1 MEFFNHRYTIICKEE
16 IDVDWQ
22 QYIPV
27 PFDIYVGTLE
37 ECYTKI
43 KRKEIHSQKF
53 YVGHLIVNSLDALRS
68 FDSDISKFNLNDNCA
83 YFEKVTHAGP
93 HNKNKVDESLIL
105 CNSWNLPFIVSNY
118 RSNNT
123 LYANLRRHRVK
134 IFQFKNN
141 LKDNII

>member
-1 MEFFNHRYTIICKEE
+1 MEFFNHRYTIICKGE
-16 IDVDWQ
+16 IDVNWQ

-68 FDSDISKFNLNDNCA
+68 FDSDISKFNLNDN
-83 YFEKVTHAGP
+83 
-93 HNKNKVDESLIL
+93 S
-105 CNSWNLPFIVSNY
+105 
-118 RSNNT
+118 
-123 LYANLRRHRVK
+123 
-134 IFQFKNN
+134 FKNFS
-141 LKDNII
+141 